1 MNLHFE
7 INAGYSNK
15 NDTAATLIDLMKYA
29 GLCRSGVTRR
39 NDFIKTENNVYTVLC
54 KKVHQLVNVNYI
66 KEVSDSSGLLGS
78 GKRKLISLT
87 EAGKDF
93 IDSLGG
99 DY

>member
-1 MNLHFE
+1 
-7 INAGYSNK
+7 
-15 NDTAATLIDLMKYA
+15 MKYA

-39 NDFIKTENNVYTVLC
+39 NDFLKTENNVYTVLC
-54 KKVHQLVNVNYI
+54 KKVKQLVNVNFI
-66 KEVSDSSGLLGS
+66 KEINDSSGLLGS

-87 EAGKDF
+87 ESGKDF